1 MKKILLSL
9 VISISL
15 SLLPTIVFAQDLG
28 TIKPPPGTPTG
39 GNDPSG
45 FVANFV
51 RGGINLLVI
60 VAFVIALIWMIF
72 AGYSFIFAGDD
83 PKKISSA
90 WSRIYWGLLG
100 LIIVGGAY
108 ALVRLAEIF
117 LGVDIVTGDFKLPQ
131 QGSP

>member
-1 MKKILLSL
+1 MKKL
-9 VISISL
+9 VISLAITL
-15 SLLPTIVFAQDLG
+15 TLTLIPTIVFAQDLG
-28 TIKPPPGTPTG
+28 TIKPPDTIPTG
-39 GNDPSG
+39 GDNPSG
-45 FVANFV
+45 FVSGFV

-83 PKKISSA
+83 PKRISSA

-100 LIIVGGAY
+100 MVIVGGAY
-108 ALVRLAEIF
+108 ALVRLAELF
-117 LGVDIVTGDFKLPQ
+117 LGVNIVTGPFRLPQ